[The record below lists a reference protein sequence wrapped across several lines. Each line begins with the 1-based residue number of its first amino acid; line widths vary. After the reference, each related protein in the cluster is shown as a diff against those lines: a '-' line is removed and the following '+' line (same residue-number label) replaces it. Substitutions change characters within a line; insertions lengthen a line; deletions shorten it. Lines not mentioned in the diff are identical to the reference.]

1 MPDKTNDL
9 TTARDEVRE
18 SMTRAIS
25 AYLAQE
31 SVLAAQLADI
41 KAQRTAM
48 EKTLA
53 TFEQPAKRRRG
64 RPRKNQAAATNE
76 ATAPAA

>member
-1 MPDKTNDL
+1 MPDQNTDL
-9 TTARDEVRE
+9 DTARDEVRD
-18 SMTRAIS
+18 SVTRAIS

-31 SVLAAQLADI
+31 SVLNAQLADI
-41 KAQRTAM
+41 KAQRVAM

-53 TFEQPAKRRRG
+53 TFDQPAKRRRG
-64 RPRKNQAAATNE
+64 RPRKNQTTNE